1 MKKYISLIA
10 VFLTVGMA
18 GCKKDYLSL
27 ENNPNQP
34 SITTPDLALS
44 AAEVNVAAIVQTG
57 YPEYGVW
64 SGYWTTSGNY
74 VPNQSINEYQFTTG
88 TFTGVWDALY
98 LNLSNL
104 NTLQNL
110 AAQNPAS
117 ANYQAIAMI
126 LKAYDFEQIVD
137 NFNDAPYS
145 QAFNPK
151 ILTPV
156 YDKGQAIYEDL
167 GKQLDAAIA
176 LINKNTGLGPTTS
189 DIVFK
194 GNMTSWKKFANTLK
208 LRLAIHVSTKTPTDP
223 LVTDLASTAGEGY
236 LDGTTQATANPGYTG
251 SNSGAGISQENPFYG
266 TYGLDVTGNPTFPN
280 NYYRANTYAVTFF
293 KNNNDPRAARYYAAT
308 TGAGFPPINGNTFGD
323 ILHNLQNPGTSG
335 VGPGLLVSPTQSAI
349 LLSGAESLF
358 LQAEALLKGMNI
370 TGAATTPATP
380 QLAYEAAI
388 TASFVSLGLTS
399 AQATTYYTQPINN
412 VGYVASTTPET
423 AILTQKWASLLG
435 LFNLE
440 AYNEYRRTGIPAL
453 PSSVDPAAI
462 SSTLPTRILYPTS
475 ELSTNSANL
484 GAEGTI
490 SQFTSKIFWAQ

>member
-10 VFLTVGMA
+10 VFLTVGIA

-34 SITTPDLALS
+34 SITTPDLALA
-44 AAEVNVAAIVQTG
+44 AAEVNTAGIVQTN
-57 YPEYGVW
+57 YPQYGVW
-64 SGYWTTSGNY
+64 AGYWTTSGNF
-74 VPNQSINEYQFTTG
+74 VPNAAVNEYQLTTG
-88 TFTGVWDALY
+88 TFSGVWDALY

-110 AAQNPAS
+110 SAQSPAS
-117 ANYQAIAMI
+117 ANYQAIAII
-126 LKAYDFEQIVD
+126 LKVYDWEQVVD
-137 NFNDAPYS
+137 NFNDAPYT

-156 YDKGQAIYEDL
+156 YDKGSAIYEDL

-176 LINKNTGLGPTTS
+176 LINKSGSAIGPSTS

-194 GNMTSWKKFANTLK
+194 GDMTAWKKFANTLK
-208 LRLAIHVSTKTPTDP
+208 LRLAIHVSTKNPTDA
-223 LVTDLASTAGEGY
+223 LVTDLASTASEGY

-251 SNSGAGISQENPFYG
+251 SNSGSGISQENPFYG

-280 NYYRANTYAVTFF
+280 TYYRANTYAVTFF
-293 KNNNDPRAARYYAAT
+293 KNTNDPRAARYYAPT
-308 TGAGFPPINGNTFGD
+308 TGAGIPPINGNTFGD
-323 ILHNLQNPGTSG
+323 ILHNLQNPGTSA
-335 VGPGLLVSPTQSAI
+335 VGPGLLVSPKQNAI
-349 LLSGAESLF
+349 LFSGAESLF
-358 LQAEALLKGMNI
+358 LQAEAALKGYLPGN
-370 TGAATTPATP
+370 P
-380 QLAYEAAI
+380 QTLYQAGI
-388 TASFVSLGLTS
+388 TASFESLGLTD
-399 AQATTYYTQPINN
+399 AQATAYYTQALNN
-412 VGYVASTTPET
+412 VGYTSSGSAEA
-423 AILTQKWASLLG
+423 AIITQKWAALLG

-440 AYNEYRRTGIPAL
+440 AYNEFRRTGIPAL

-462 SSTLPTRILYPTS
+462 GSTLPTRILYPTS
-475 ELSTNSANL
+475 ELNTNATNL